1 MITKQ
6 QLLACDANIAPYVDA
21 ILATADK
28 YKINT
33 PLRMAHFVAQITH
46 ESGHFK
52 FTKEG
57 LSYSDVNRI
66 VQIFKK
72 YYDLDQNGVIS
83 QMEIDYAKGFVK
95 QPIKLANRVYAN
107 RMGNGDEKSGD
118 GYKFCGRGLIQLTG
132 RNNYTA
138 YSQYQYGD
146 NRVIDN
152 PELLTKAPDAVLS
165 AAWYWSILRNI
176 NTLAD
181 RDDIVAVTKAVNGGT
196 IGLED
201 RKANLAKAKKALG
214 I

>member
-1 MITKQ
+1 MITKE
-6 QLLACDANIAPYVDA
+6 QLLAFSPNIVPFVNG
-21 ILATADK
+21 ILAAAEK

-33 PLRMAHFVAQITH
+33 PLRMAHFVAQIAH
-46 ESGHFK
+46 ESGDFQRV
-52 FTKEG
+52 KEG
-57 LSYSDVNRI
+57 LSYSDVNRL
-66 VQIFKK
+66 VTIFKK
-72 YYDLDQNGVIS
+72 YYDLDHNGI
-83 QMEIDYAKGFVK
+83 IDPKELEFAKGYVK
-95 QPIKLANRVYAN
+95 QPAKLANLVYAN
-107 RMGNGDEKSGD
+107 RMGNGNEASGD
-118 GYKFCGRGLIQLTG
+118 GFRFCGRGLIQLTG

-176 NTLAD
+176 NALAD